1 LPQRP
6 ARGSHKQKEIAMDTA
21 TVFRVSGKVQGV
33 GFRFFVSSTAVQ
45 LGLTGWVKNHS
56 DGSVVGLAEGEH
68 GLIVSFLKELKVGN
82 RWSQVE
88 GVENHPQNYSGDFK
102 SFEIRY

>member
-1 LPQRP
+1 
-6 ARGSHKQKEIAMDTA
+6 MDTA
-21 TVFRVSGKVQGV
+21 TVFRISGKVQGV
-33 GFRFFVSSTAVQ
+33 GFRYFVSTTAQQ

-88 GVENHPQNYSGDFK
+88 GVENQAQTYSGEYK

>member
-1 LPQRP
+1 
-6 ARGSHKQKEIAMDTA
+6 MDTA
-21 TVFRVSGKVQGV
+21 TAFRISGKVQGV
-33 GFRFFVSSTAVQ
+33 GFRYFVRTAAQ
-45 LGLTGWVKNHS
+45 HLGLTGWVKNNS

-88 GVENHPQNYSGDFK
+88 GVENEPHSYSGEYK

>member
-1 LPQRP
+1 
-6 ARGSHKQKEIAMDTA
+6 MDTA
-21 TVFRVSGKVQGV
+21 TVFRISGKVQGV
-33 GFRFFVSSTAVQ
+33 GFRYFVSTMAQQ

-88 GVENHPQNYSGDFK
+88 RVENQPQTYSGEYK